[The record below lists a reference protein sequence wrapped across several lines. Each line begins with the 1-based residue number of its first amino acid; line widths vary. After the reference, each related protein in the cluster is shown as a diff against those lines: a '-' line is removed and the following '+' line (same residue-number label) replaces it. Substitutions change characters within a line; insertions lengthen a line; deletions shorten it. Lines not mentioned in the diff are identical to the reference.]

1 MDKLRLKRKKKNR
14 NVKMEQKNILNG
26 AELAVD
32 VLQVIPVY
40 VLMNLFGFGN
50 KRLERF
56 FVEFL
61 RIYNKVMSGKVSC
74 VTLAREIEMK
84 SGIKIDL
91 ATGEVFNTRKDEDS
105 ERTT

>member
-1 MDKLRLKRKKKNR
+1 MEIIPDVVTRAAGRRRKMDKLRLKRKKKNR

-40 VLMNLFGFGN
+40 VLMNVFGFGN

-74 VTLAREIEMK
+74 VTLARKELESLK
-84 SGIKIDL
+84 QID
-91 ATGEVFNTRKDEDS
+91 E
-105 ERTT
+105 